1 MLIRDPRLRVRLLS
15 RAYTQDFLVVYRISL
30 YPCSISFPLS
40 LSLSYS
46 RLNVYTRTQMPRV
59 DVGRVISPESKAP
72 ASGVGTL
79 VREFLNPFL
88 HDFLLACPGLRLC
101 PGLACCRLRVVEFLV
116 RERTP
121 GSTTKHSLILAYVC
135 TVWTDRRVGR
145 YTRLGR
151 HGGEPNN
158 FSRGLRW
165 TRHRTIVNFAKQ
177 RAHDSD
183 SRSCLSYATMIPMQ
197 ILPCCFGIVC

>member
-1 MLIRDPRLRVRLLS
+1 
-15 RAYTQDFLVVYRISL
+15 
-30 YPCSISFPLS
+30 
-40 LSLSYS
+40 
-46 RLNVYTRTQMPRV
+46 MPRV

-135 TVWTDRRVGR
+135 TYNQLFRTRNVIQLPREKIHYSKLHLKTARAYIRAKSSTRRRTNEQLDILSCGR
-145 YTRLGR
+145 G
-151 HGGEPNN
+151 
-158 FSRGLRW
+158 
-165 TRHRTIVNFAKQ
+165 
-177 RAHDSD
+177 SD
-183 SRSCLSYATMIPMQ
+183 
-197 ILPCCFGIVC
+197 

>member
-1 MLIRDPRLRVRLLS
+1 MCVFS
-15 RAYTQDFLVVYRISL
+15 LVHTRKISSL
-30 YPCSISFPLS
+30 YIAYLFILVPYLSLS

-101 PGLACCRLRVVEFLV
+101 PDLACCRLRVVEFLV
-116 RERTP
+116 ENE
-121 GSTTKHSLILAYVC
+121 LL
-135 TVWTDRRVGR
+135 
-145 YTRLGR
+145 
-151 HGGEPNN
+151 
-158 FSRGLRW
+158 GLRRNTLLYLHLCAW
-165 TRHRTIVNFAKQ
+165 YERIV
-177 RAHDSD
+177 
-183 SRSCLSYATMIPMQ
+183 
-197 ILPCCFGIVC
+197 G